1 MIVSDVG
8 RTTSGS
14 SSWLAGSGTSLPSL
28 ATSRWWVT
36 TAHSLAKPSTC
47 SASFSRNDSGM
58 NSGKYALTWPVSLNM
73 PSRTRCM
80 FSHSA

>member
-1 MIVSDVG
+1 MMVSDVG

-14 SSWLAGSGTSLPSL
+14 SSSPVGTSLPSL
-28 ATSRWWVT
+28 ASSRWWVT

-47 SASFSRNDSGM
+47 AASFSRNDSGM
-58 NSGKYALTWPVSLNM
+58 NSGKYALTCPVSLNIL
-73 PSRTRCM
+73 SRTRWM